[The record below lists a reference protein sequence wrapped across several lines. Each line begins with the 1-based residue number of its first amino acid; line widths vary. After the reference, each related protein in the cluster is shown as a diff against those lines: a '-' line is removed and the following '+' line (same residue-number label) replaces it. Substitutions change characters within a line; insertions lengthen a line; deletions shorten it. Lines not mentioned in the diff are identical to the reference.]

1 LECYKYMQLQP
12 YTAVA
17 ASVPNNVHS
26 GRSTTSIDPP
36 NSDIQMGKK

>member
-1 LECYKYMQLQP
+1 MLQVQT

-26 GRSTTSIDPP
+26 GRSNNQYRSSKFRHTD
-36 NSDIQMGKK
+36 G